1 MGQRLAL
8 APAACK
14 PSTMTQR
21 PTQRR
26 MYDVEDLVKL
36 LVGDI
41 EIDLQPYTVSPELR
55 EKLFY
60 WIGRGWDA
68 GRAAVE
74 RNG

>member
-1 MGQRLAL
+1 
-8 APAACK
+8 
-14 PSTMTQR
+14 
-21 PTQRR
+21 